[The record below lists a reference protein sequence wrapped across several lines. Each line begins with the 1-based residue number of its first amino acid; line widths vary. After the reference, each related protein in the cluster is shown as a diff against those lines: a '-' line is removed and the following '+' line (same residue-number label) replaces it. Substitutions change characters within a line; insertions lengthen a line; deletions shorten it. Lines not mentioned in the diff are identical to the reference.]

1 MFKVS
6 ILYPNKEGTHFDMDY
21 YVGKHLP
28 MVQARLTPLGLKGVS
43 AEKGISAGTAGSSA
57 PFHCMGHMLFESLD
71 AYLNGM
77 KAHGKELVTDIPKFT
92 NAAPVIQISEIV
104 S

>member
-21 YVGKHLP
+21 YVRVHMP

-43 AEKGISAGTAGSSA
+43 AEKGISAGTAGSQA
-57 PFHCMGHMLFESLD
+57 PFHCMGHLLFESLD
-71 AYLNGM
+71 VYMAGM
-77 KAHGKELVTDIPKFT
+77 KAHGKALGGDIPKFT
-92 NAAPVIQISEIV
+92 NATPVFQISEIV

>member
-1 MFKVS
+1 MYK
-6 ILYPNKEGTHFDMDY
+6 ITIMYPAKEGTQFDMDY
-21 YVGKHLP
+21 YLRSHMP

-43 AEKGISAGTAGSSA
+43 AERGISAGTSGS
-57 PFHCMGHMLFESLD
+57 PPPYHCMGHLLFESVE
-71 AYLNGM
+71 AYLSGM

-92 NAAPVIQISEIV
+92 NSSPVIQVSEIV

>member
-1 MFKVS
+1 MYR
-6 ILYPNKEGTHFDMDY
+6 ITIMYPVKEGTHFDMDY
-21 YVGKHLP
+21 YLRSHMP

-43 AEKGISAGTAGSSA
+43 AEKGISAGTAGSA
-57 PFHCMGHMLFESLD
+57 VPFHCLGHMLFESLD
-71 AYLNGM
+71 AYLAGM

-92 NAAPVIQISEIV
+92 NSSPVIQVSEIV